1 MSGMQEQMRQL
12 MNISLD
18 PPLQTDPYSVE
29 RPGSVGP
36 STFGHDMYRTDS
48 PAQFATEFSPESFV
62 QHANP
67 MPGNYDKSGAF
78 GMDSAMQ
85 DQGPFALHGLDGDS
99 SFYTNTQ
106 HATSL

>member
-18 PPLQTDPYSVE
+18 PPPQADPYGIE

-36 STFGHDMYRTDS
+36 TATFGHDIYRTDS
-48 PAQFATEFSPESFV
+48 PAEFATDFGAEPYA
-62 QHANP
+62 HAGT
-67 MPGNYDKSGAF
+67 MPVHFDKHGAF
-78 GMDSAMQ
+78 GLDSGMQ

-99 SFYTNTQ
+99 YYTNPT
-106 HATSL
+106 HAASL